1 MNKHAWLGL
10 GWSLWFAVGM
20 GAATRQPAGGA
31 AGHWEGTIETL
42 GQKLDIIVDL
52 AGHPDGT
59 WAGTISIPAQN
70 VKGSCCR
77 H

>member
-42 GQKLDIIVDL
+42 GQKLDIISIS
-52 AGHPDGT
+52 PDTRTGRGRARSRFRPRT
-59 WAGTISIPAQN
+59 
-70 VKGSCCR
+70 
-77 H
+77 